1 MRKGWDK
8 TWIRE
13 FEDQTK
19 FGPKSSIEPEP
30 KLFKYL
36 KGFKI
41 LISIKKKL
49 MITPKYYGYP
59 NISKSYLYT

>member
-1 MRKGWDK
+1 MHMGWDK

-13 FEDQTK
+13 SEVQTK
-19 FGPKSSIEPEP
+19 FGPKSSIESKP

-41 LISIKKKL
+41 LISIKRL
-49 MITPKYYGYP
+49 MIKPKYYGYP